1 MAITAPSLTTD
12 FNSVFLTPELSAPI
26 FQVAQRQSVAMQ
38 LMRQVPLGFNGKNI
52 PVVTGRP
59 VASWV
64 AEAAVKPAT
73 TTSIGVKNM
82 VPKKLAAIAVV
93 SKETVRAN
101 PGGFMELLRSQLGE
115 AFAIAFDEAVFHGT
129 NTPFAQYLDQATK
142 AVELGGT
149 TQANGGVYGD
159 FVTAL
164 DLVVSDTSAI
174 SGADPAPVRRKVNGF
189 ALDTI
194 VEPNLL
200 GATDTTGRPLFV
212 DTTAGPP
219 PNTDRVVSVGA
230 LLGRRTVISDY
241 VATSDLATT
250 VGYGGDWTQA
260 IWGVTS
266 GIQYAVTDQA
276 TVTVNGQPFNLWER
290 NCIGILAEAEY
301 GFLVNDIASFVRI
314 KNATGS

>member
-1 MAITAPSLTTD
+1 MAQLDPTQLAD

-26 FQVAQRQSVAMQ
+26 FDVALRQSVAMQ
-38 LMRQVPLGFNGKNI
+38 LMRQIPLGFNGKNI

-59 VASWV
+59 TASWV
-64 AEAAVKPAT
+64 SEGAEKPAT
-73 TTSIGVKNM
+73 ETSIGLKTM
-82 VPKKLAAIAVV
+82 VPKKLAAISIV

-101 PGGFMELLRSQLGE
+101 PGGYMDLLRAQIGE

-129 NTPFAQYLDQATK
+129 NTPFSQYLDQTPK

-149 TQANGGVYGD
+149 AQANGGVYGD

-174 SGADPAPVRRKVNGF
+174 PGATPSPVRRVVNGF
-189 ALDTI
+189 ALDSV

-212 DTTAGPP
+212 DTVSTAP
-219 PNTDRVVSVGA
+219 PNTDRVVAVGA
-230 LLGRRTVISDY
+230 LLGRRTVMSNY

-250 VGYGGDWTQA
+250 VGYGGDWSQA
-260 IWGVTS
+260 VWGVTS
-266 GIQYAVTDQA
+266 GITYAVTDQA
-276 TVTVNGQPFNLWER
+276 TVNLNGTQYNLWQR